1 MKYSITVTAAAVV
14 AVVSGFNDVQA
25 WTSPSQPQQQQQATV
40 TNNSNN
46 NNNSNMMS
54 RKSMLQTLV
63 QGTTAAAVTVAFM
76 PQNFQPQAAF
86 AAAATETLPSGVSYE
101 VVKAGTGPKP
111 DIGEL
116 VAIRFAA
123 YYGDRKIDDIFDTP
137 EPYYT
142 RLGSGGLLK
151 GVEQTLPLMKVG
163 DRWKLTVPSTLA
175 FGPKGRPASA
185 GKPRIPGDAEI
196 TFEVEMVGL
205 PGKEP
210 ELIDL
215 IGDD

>member
-25 WTSPSQPQQQQQATV
+25 WTSPSQPQQQQQT
-40 TNNSNN
+40 TTT
-46 NNNSNMMS
+46 NNSNMMS

-142 RLGSGGLLK
+142 RL
-151 GVEQTLPLMKVG
+151 
-163 DRWKLTVPSTLA
+163 
-175 FGPKGRPASA
+175 
-185 GKPRIPGDAEI
+185 
-196 TFEVEMVGL
+196 
-205 PGKEP
+205 
-210 ELIDL
+210 
-215 IGDD
+215 